1 MEIKPLSKKRKIASW
16 ILVGLMSALF
26 IMSAAMKLISG
37 ADSEMAQNFAK
48 WGLEGKLML
57 VGMGELISV
66 ILFLIPRTSSLGVLL
81 LSAHLGGAIATHME
95 HGEMF
100 LPQSIM
106 LLLVWVANYLRNPE
120 MFASFFKK

>member
-1 MEIKPLSKKRKIASW
+1 MEMTTISKGRKITGW

-57 VGMGELISV
+57 VGMGELISA

-120 MFASFFKK
+120 MLASFFKK